1 MKQQGICSTGIYRNV
16 SYHVRLN
23 AGLTQLVE
31 CQLPKLNLASSNLVL
46 RSIFTMYKL
55 P

>member
-31 CQLPKLNLASSNLVL
+31 CQLPKLNVASSNLVL